1 MKKLLLGKKII
12 GCAIVASAF
21 IGGGALAQAYPSR
34 NITVL
39 DNVTGGPQEAVKR
52 AILAKVKDNTG
63 ATMVYEGRPGG
74 GGAPGLQAV
83 KNAAPDGYTIGVTY
97 SSALNLGPLINTETG
112 LDALRD
118 FVPITKVWNAANIWI
133 GRADHPAKDI
143 RDLVAMAKAKPDSVK
158 VGLFGAGN
166 RLFIALLE
174 EKTGAKFLGVPFKS
188 TGDTQ
193 AAVLGGH
200 IDAAFDVPAV
210 PMGQAGKI
218 KAFLYGVSPVLPQLP
233 NVPSTIDVYGIE
245 TSSWTGFLAPA
256 KTQSEQINW
265 LSRELIRAMK
275 DPAIAKL
282 MQDALLPVVVVSPA
296 GFAADL
302 KKEVEEYR
310 AALKRFPDIR

>member
-1 MKKLLLGKKII
+1 MKKLLLGKQII

-21 IGGGALAQAYPSR
+21 IAGGAMAQAYPSK

-52 AILAKVKDNTG
+52 AILSKVKDNTG
-63 ATMVYEGRPGG
+63 VNMLYEGRPGG

-97 SSALNLGPLINTETG
+97 SSAINLGPLINTETG

-118 FVPITKVWNAANIWI
+118 FVPITKAWNAANIWI
-133 GRADHPAKDI
+133 GRTDHPGKDI
-143 RDLVAMAKAKPDSVK
+143 RDLVAMAKAKPESIK

-166 RLFIALLE
+166 RLFVALLE

-188 TGDTQ
+188 TADTQ

-200 IDAAFDVPAV
+200 IDAAFDVPSV
-210 PMGQAGKI
+210 PLGQVGKI
-218 KAFLYGVSPVLPQLP
+218 KAFMYGAKPVVPQLP
-233 NVPSTIDVYGIE
+233 NVLSTIDLYGIE
-245 TSSWTGFLAPA
+245 SSSWTGFLAPA
-256 KTQSEQINW
+256 KTQPEQINW
-265 LSRELIRAMK
+265 LARELTRAMR
-275 DPAIAKL
+275 DPAVAKL
-282 MQDALLPVVVVSPA
+282 MQDSLLPAVFVSPA
-296 GFAADL
+296 EFAADL
-302 KKEVEEYR
+302 KKEVEENR